1 MRGHCLVL
9 VLDMVRCLLC
19 THFLVTQMVWQV
31 FTYTSFGKMKND
43 GKSCCCCLCNLGSKT
58 KMMINIF
65 KVCLYV
71 TFRDLGDL
79 KLIEWSDCINI
90 LLYASLM
97 SKKGIIDLM

>member
-1 MRGHCLVL
+1 
-9 VLDMVRCLLC
+9 
-19 THFLVTQMVWQV
+19 
-31 FTYTSFGKMKND
+31 
-43 GKSCCCCLCNLGSKT
+43 
-58 KMMINIF
+58 MMINLF